1 MLFFQAKISYSSN
14 FTIIFPPPH
23 HTPQTKRKFYIQRNN
38 ITRINKTHR
47 KQKSYFGAK
56 YVKKISQNT
65 LLRASKRHPETIPKE
80 SRRKNEAD
88 IYEL

>member
-1 MLFFQAKISYSSN
+1 M
-14 FTIIFPPPH
+14 
-23 HTPQTKRKFYIQRNN
+23 QRNN

-47 KQKSYFGAK
+47 KQKPYFGAK
-56 YVKKISQNT
+56 HVKKISQNT

-80 SRRKNEAD
+80 SRKKNEAD

>member
-14 FTIIFPPPH
+14 FTIIFSPPH
-23 HTPQTKRKFYIQRNN
+23 HTPQTKRKFYILRNN
-38 ITRINKTHR
+38 ITRTNKTHR
-47 KQKSYFGAK
+47 KQKPYFGAK

-65 LLRASKRHPETIPKE
+65 LLRASKRHLETIPKE

>member
-14 FTIIFPPPH
+14 FTIIFSPPH
-23 HTPQTKRKFYIQRNN
+23 HAPQTQRKFYIYRNY
-38 ITRINKTHR
+38 ITRKNQTIE
-47 KQKSYFGAK
+47 KQKTK
-56 YVKKISQNT
+56 NTPTQVKKISQNT

>member
-1 MLFFQAKISYSSN
+1 MLFFQAKISYSNN

>member
-47 KQKSYFGAK
+47 KQKPYFGAK

-65 LLRASKRHPETIPKE
+65 LLKASKRHPETISKE

>member
-23 HTPQTKRKFYIQRNN
+23 HAPQTKRKFYIQRNN

-56 YVKKISQNT
+56 YVKKISLNT

>member
-23 HTPQTKRKFYIQRNN
+23 HAPQTKRKFYIQRNN
-38 ITRINKTHR
+38 ITRTNKIHR
-47 KQKSYFGAK
+47 KQKPYFGAK

-65 LLRASKRHPETIPKE
+65 LLRASKRHLETIPKE